1 MEERYFITAH
11 RTSLALVPSED
22 GSAVTF
28 YVVANGEEAGDG
40 QLLLFA
46 NVNIRHCELTQVPGE
61 LPTLALGYTL
71 IPLGSHEEAR
81 EVSAHLGL
89 PMPEL
94 NPGVVHHV
102 GQA

>member
-1 MEERYFITAH
+1 VEARYFITAH

-28 YVVANGEEAGDG
+28 YVVANGEGVGDG

-46 NVNIRHCELTQVPGE
+46 NVDIRHCELIQLPGE
-61 LPTLALGYTL
+61 LPRLGLGYTL
-71 IPLGSHEEAR
+71 VPLGSHEEAR

-89 PMPEL
+89 PLPEL

-102 GQA
+102 GHA